1 MIWFTVFTDL
11 LLQHWQQWSVPYLWK
26 HFLYAENELSVQN
39 LYLLSAAID
48 ICVLLPVTYGTEHC
62 IQEKSNPL

>member
-1 MIWFTVFTDL
+1 
-11 LLQHWQQWSVPYLWK
+11 
-26 HFLYAENELSVQN
+26 LYAENELSVQN